1 MRKKSIESSDFYE
14 FLTLSE
20 AARFIRRPV
29 QHLRAEVANK
39 RIPYIPPAE
48 DPRFYLPHLRE
59 AVLKKEVVPADS
71 TRPTQGGD
79 NNAAALIRL
88 IAEQSSLLAEYLG
101 PYTNFRF
108 KKGGR
113 VLAQLYPDSDSRGLL
128 LAIPEAEG
136 DETLPEA
143 KSLERLPHIEELA
156 HGKGPAG
163 SWLRGDGKRF
173 THRPAVAFHISSDI
187 ADDPEHPAW
196 SDVRELL
203 EYAKKRSR

>member
-1 MRKKSIESSDFYE
+1 MDKKSIKSNDFFE
-14 FLTLSE
+14 FLTLDE

-29 QHLRAEVANK
+29 QYLRAEVANK

-59 AVLKKEVVPADS
+59 AVLKKEVLSGDS
-71 TRPTQGGD
+71 TRSTPPED
-79 NNAAALIRL
+79 NKLAELIRL
-88 IAEQSSLLAEYLG
+88 IMEQSSLLAEYLG
-101 PYTNFRF
+101 PYVNLRLR
-108 KKGGR
+108 KGGR
-113 VLAQLYPDSDSRGLL
+113 VLAQLHTDSDSHGLF

-136 DETLPEA
+136 DQTLTEV
-143 KSLERLPHIEELA
+143 KNLERLPHIDELA
-156 HGKGPAG
+156 QGKGPAG

-173 THRPAVAFHISSDI
+173 THRPAVAFHISGDM

-196 SDVRELL
+196 SDIRELL